1 MVQVAHDATNS
12 MDNPFWLYS
21 IDQYQKPGCAEFLLH
36 AQDHYGLDVNILL
49 FIGWLNLNAKS
60 YCPSALMQNVQR
72 WQIEKVRPIRQLR
85 RRANSLKHAGLYQ
98 ALKDLELFAE
108 KRQQKMLFDISLS
121 WPVSDGTGFNE
132 FKRSIKNYLAQTCVE
147 EEESW
152 LQVLYQHLQP

>member
-21 IDQYQKPGCAEFLLH
+21 IEQYQKPGCAEFLLH

-60 YCPSALMQNVQR
+60 YCASASIQEIQR

-85 RRANSLKHAGLYQ
+85 RRAHALKHVAFYQ
-98 ALKDLELFAE
+98 ALKDLELSAE
-108 KRQQKMLFDISLS
+108 KKQQKMLFDMSQA
-121 WPVSDGTGFNE
+121 WPVSNGTGFDE
-132 FKRSIKNYLAQTCVE
+132 FKRSIRKYMEQTCVE